1 MGGSYRLPYLTF
13 PFPFSEV
20 RDSSGAGEAG
30 EEWWTTLFRKI
41 TSASP
46 TIESTSS
53 AEWKD
58 AEEAAADI
66 ALQNKRE
73 VGGRRH
79 PTFVFFTSTSPREPS
94 PAGGRRG
101 RDVGGPLEPRWP
113 QTAQ

>member
-1 MGGSYRLPYLTF
+1 MGVIAFLTSLF
-13 PFPFSEV
+13 LSPFSEV

-46 TIESTSS
+46 TIESTSA

-66 ALQNKRE
+66 
-73 VGGRRH
+73 
-79 PTFVFFTSTSPREPS
+79 VFSKQE
-94 PAGGRRG
+94 
-101 RDVGGPLEPRWP
+101 
-113 QTAQ
+113 